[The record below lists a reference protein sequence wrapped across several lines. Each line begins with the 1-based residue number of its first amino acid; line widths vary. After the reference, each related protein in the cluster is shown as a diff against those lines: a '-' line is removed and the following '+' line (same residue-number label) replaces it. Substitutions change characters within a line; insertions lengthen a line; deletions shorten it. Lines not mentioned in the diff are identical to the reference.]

1 MFDKIGKIICNGNEV
16 EYGFI
21 SGDNRVVYIKSGM
34 GGSYLGYE
42 DKYLKIADRLHERCG
57 CSVICVSNPV
67 PLPIDVDLV
76 ILNEFVKS
84 LGCDNPEIYFFG
96 HSNGC
101 VKGLEIAA
109 KGILFKRMVLINMPL
124 MQNFHKT
131 VNWIKLIPT
140 TEMVTVYGQK
150 DPSYS
155 YIPFLECKNLSNV
168 EIVKIQGADHNFRG
182 MMSEFLELSDMLLK

>member
-67 PLPIDVDLV
+67 PLPIDVDLA

>member
-1 MFDKIGKIICNGNEV
+1 
-16 EYGFI
+16 
-21 SGDNRVVYIKSGM
+21 
-34 GGSYLGYE
+34 
-42 DKYLKIADRLHERCG
+42 
-57 CSVICVSNPV
+57 
-67 PLPIDVDLV
+67 
-76 ILNEFVKS
+76 
-84 LGCDNPEIYFFG
+84 
-96 HSNGC
+96 
-101 VKGLEIAA
+101 
-109 KGILFKRMVLINMPL
+109 MVLINMPL